1 MEYNLIVTEFAKEES
16 IEAFLWYE
24 SRKEGLGEEFFEEL
38 DELYDYI
45 EENPNLFPVKRKGI
59 YYEAVVKRFPFVV
72 VYAVDEP
79 IIRVLSVFKTPQDSA
94 KKP

>member
-24 SRKEGLGEEFFEEL
+24 SKKEGLGEEFFEEL
-38 DELYDYI
+38 NQLYAYI
-45 EENPNLFPVKRKGI
+45 VENPNLFPVKRKGI
-59 YYEAVVKRFPFVV
+59 YHEAVVKRFPFVV
-72 VYAVDEP
+72 IYAVDES
-79 IIRVLSVFKTPQDSA
+79 IVRVLSVFKTPQDPT